1 MMQRCHEVE
10 NGDVYCHELRIGRQ
24 WRWHHGTSCW
34 LPSWPIVGQ
43 HHLRVEGCGS
53 EMMSSCSNVNNDNDN
68 GANDDGQFRLIVSPL
83 INKQRNARFRQTDLL
98 DKPVN
103 QKLPVVKDYGI

>member
-1 MMQRCHEVE
+1 
-10 NGDVYCHELRIGRQ
+10 
-24 WRWHHGTSCW
+24 
-34 LPSWPIVGQ
+34 
-43 HHLRVEGCGS
+43 
-53 EMMSSCSNVNNDNDN
+53 MSSCSNVNNDNDN